1 MKIIKTTAK
10 MIALSLMMSL
20 AIINVSAFA
29 NSDESLNNPFY
40 SDAEMISLFE
50 LDGEFNQIENELRE
64 EGILEC
70 EHTEIIVVLGQDDE
84 IVYQGS
90 HQLEDE
96 NNAFL
101 TRLLTK
107 ADYIMSSGG
116 KNFYK
121 VF

>member
-1 MKIIKTTAK
+1 MKTIKTTAK
-10 MIALSLMMSL
+10 MIALSLVMSL
-20 AIINVSAFA
+20 AINVSAFA
-29 NSDESLNNPFY
+29 SSIESNSKPYY
-40 SDAEMISLFE
+40 SDAEMISHLE
-50 LDGEFNQIENELRE
+50 LDGEFNKIERELRA

-70 EHTEIIVVLGQDDE
+70 ENTEIIVVLGENDE

-107 ADYIMSSGG
+107 ADFIKSSGG

>member
-1 MKIIKTTAK
+1 MTTIKTTAK
-10 MIALSLMMSL
+10 MIALSFIMSL
-20 AIINVSAFA
+20 AINVTAYA
-29 NSDESLNNPFY
+29 NVEKALNKPFY
-40 SDAEMISLFE
+40 SDAEMISLLQ
-50 LDGEFNQIENELRE
+50 LDKEFDKIEFELRE

-70 EHTEIIVVLGQDDE
+70 ENTEIIIVLDENDE

>member
-1 MKIIKTTAK
+1 MG
-10 MIALSLMMSL
+10 L
-20 AIINVSAFA
+20 AISFTAFA
-29 NSDESLNNPFY
+29 SSEKSIENPFY
-40 SDAEMISLFE
+40 SDAEMISLLELNSKLDQFE
-50 LDGEFNQIENELRE
+50 VALRA
-64 EGILEC
+64 EGVFAC
-70 EHTEIIVVLGQDDE
+70 ESTEIIVVLGEDDE

-90 HQLEDE
+90 SQLEDE

-101 TRLLTK
+101 VRLLTK